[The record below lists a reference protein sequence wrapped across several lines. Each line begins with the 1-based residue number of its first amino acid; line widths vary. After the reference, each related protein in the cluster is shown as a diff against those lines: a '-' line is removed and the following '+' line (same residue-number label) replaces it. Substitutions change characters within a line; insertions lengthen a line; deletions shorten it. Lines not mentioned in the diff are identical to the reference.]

1 MGERS
6 CFDLECGGKR
16 SATPLWLHVAN
27 NPKRRRRFALPAHS
41 KINMI
46 ENLGNLERTHSC
58 GALGKEDVGQRVTLM
73 GWCAKRRDF
82 GPLTFI
88 DLRDRDGI
96 TQIVF
101 NEEKAPDAHAKA
113 KEVRREYVLAVTGTV
128 ALRDESARN
137 PKLGTGDVE
146 VQATEIVIL
155 NDARTLPFQLDAP
168 SSEALA
174 SEDLRLKYRYLDLR
188 RPQLQK
194 NLRLRHSLLLEIN
207 RYMDEQGFTQIETP
221 NLIKSTPEGA
231 RDYIVPSRVQ
241 PGRFFAL
248 PQSPQIFKQIC
259 MIAGLDKYYQIARC
273 FRDEDLRADRQPEFS
288 QLDVEMSFATPDQ
301 IYALVEG
308 LFARVF
314 RIINVE
320 LPTPF
325 PRLTYAEVMERFGSD
340 KPDMRI
346 EGMELKDLSA
356 ALVETTFA
364 PFASV
369 LGAEGQVRGITVRGG
384 ANTSRKV
391 LDELQEFA
399 KRYGAGALA
408 WIKVGD
414 EISSSLLKAL
424 GSETVGR
431 MAELAEATKGDAVL
445 IVAGKSNVVAASLG
459 ALRNEVARRENLIP
473 QNVFAPLWVTEFP
486 MFEFHEDDGRFYSM
500 HHPFTSPLDED
511 VPLLERAV
519 SGETELFAGLRA
531 KAYDAVIN
539 GVEVAGGS
547 IRIHR
552 RDVQAIVFKALG
564 MSEETARARF
574 GFFLDALAYGTPP
587 HGGIASGIE
596 RTMMVLVPTENIRDV
611 MAFPKTA
618 SAQDLMIDAP
628 GAVDEKQLAELHLKI
643 VRE

>member
-1 MGERS
+1 
-6 CFDLECGGKR
+6 
-16 SATPLWLHVAN
+16 
-27 NPKRRRRFALPAHS
+27 
-41 KINMI
+41 MI
-46 ENLGNLERTHSC
+46 DNLGNLERTHSC
-58 GALGKEDVGQRVTLM
+58 GALRKEHSGARVTLM
-73 GWCAKRRDF
+73 GWCARRRDF

-88 DLRDRDGI
+88 DLRDREGI
-96 TQIVF
+96 TQVVV
-101 NEEKAPDAHAKA
+101 NQENAQEAHAKA
-113 KEVRREYVLAVTGTV
+113 KEVRGEYVLAVTGAV
-128 ALRDESARN
+128 VLRDEGARN
-137 PKLGTGDVE
+137 PKHATGDVE
-146 VQATEIVIL
+146 VQASDLVIL

-168 SSEALA
+168 ASEALA

-188 RPQLQK
+188 RPQLQA
-194 NLRLRHSLLLEIN
+194 NLRLRHRLLLEIN

-241 PGRFFAL
+241 PGKFFAL

-314 RIINVE
+314 RLIGVE
-320 LPTPF
+320 LQTPF
-325 PRLTYAEVMERFGSD
+325 PRFTFAEVMQRFGSD
-340 KPDMRI
+340 KPDLRI
-346 EGMELKDLSA
+346 EGMELKDLSP
-356 ALVETTFA
+356 ALTETTFA
-364 PFASV
+364 PFASA
-369 LGAEGQVRGITVRGG
+369 LGAGGEVRGLVVRGG
-384 ANTSRKV
+384 ATMSRKT

-408 WIKVGD
+408 WIKLGD
-414 EISSSLLKAL
+414 ELSSSLLKAL
-424 GSETVGR
+424 GNETVTRIGG
-431 MAELAEATKGDAVL
+431 AATASKGDGVL
-445 IVAGKSNVVAASLG
+445 IVAGKTDVVAASLG
-459 ALRNEVARRENLIP
+459 ALRNEVARREKLIP
-473 QNVFAPLWVTEFP
+473 DKVFAPLWVTEFP
-486 MFEFHEDDGRFYSM
+486 MFEFHEDDGRYYSM

-519 SGETELFAGLRA
+519 NGETQLFAALRA

-552 RDVQAIVFKALG
+552 SDVQSVVFNALG
-564 MSEETARARF
+564 MTEETARARF
-574 GFFLDALAYGTPP
+574 GFFLDALSYGTPP

-628 GAVDEKQLAELHLKI
+628 GEVDAKQLAELHLKI
-643 VRE
+643 VKD